1 MARQGTSVTRTAN
14 LRTMLIVG
22 PRLAHGTALLAGR
35 TASAPSMTLIDA
47 PNLVA
52 LHQQL
57 PVYSLLSKSA
67 ADEALDTA
75 MSLFPILI
83 VVPFLLFVAFNA
95 VKGILGS
102 FGKGNFDQ

>member
-1 MARQGTSVTRTAN
+1 
-14 LRTMLIVG
+14 MLIVG

-35 TASAPSMTLIDA
+35 TASAAPSMTLIDA

-52 LHQQL
+52 LHQQQL